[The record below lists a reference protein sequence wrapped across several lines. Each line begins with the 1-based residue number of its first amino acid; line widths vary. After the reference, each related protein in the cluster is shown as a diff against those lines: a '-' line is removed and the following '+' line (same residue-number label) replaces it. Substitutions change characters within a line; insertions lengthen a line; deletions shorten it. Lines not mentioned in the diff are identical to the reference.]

1 MMQFGLKSEVFTL
14 VECTLNCLENMNE
27 LEIQILYLLYLYL
40 LSLMTIAKRA
50 RERMQ
55 TNGSILVLII
65 RFTAEIPIPR
75 NHFYFWT
82 QMTRYGIE

>member
-1 MMQFGLKSEVFTL
+1 MIQFGLKSEVFTL
-14 VECTLNCLENMNE
+14 VECTLNCQENMNE
-27 LEIQILYLLYLYL
+27 LEIQILYLLHLYL

-55 TNGSILVLII
+55 TNGSILLIII
-65 RFTAEIPIPR
+65 RFTAEIQIPR

-82 QMTRYGIE
+82 QMTR